1 MELFHLFIDHQKS
14 WNLSYHSRGHCGHSL
29 MYRPEHELRFA
40 KLPFCC
46 CHAFSYGHCWWL
58 DLRKRQWM
66 VQIKTPQKEW
76 WVKWSQNF
84 HSLAQPLALMQ
95 SLLDW
100 PRHRIWIAYEA
111 VLSHD
116 VDHMSLETR
125 LPCIFV
131 DAKRGQPIVATGFSK
146 LSTVILIFLQRRVPQ
161 F

>member
-14 WNLSYHSRGHCGHSL
+14 WNLSYHSRGHCGRSL

-46 CHAFSYGHCWWL
+46 CHAVSTVELLMAWY
-58 DLRKRQWM
+58 KKKAM

-131 DAKRGQPIVATGFSK
+131 NAKEANLLLPQDF
-146 LSTVILIFLQRRVPQ
+146 LS
-161 F
+161 